1 MHHLKLQLQ
10 GFARW
15 LWREWVQ
22 PLIIVAAVVFP
33 LKSSFAE
40 WNYVPS
46 GSMMPSILPGDLVWV
61 NKLAYDLKV
70 PFSTRHLAE
79 WGDPQRGDVA
89 VFYSPADGIRL
100 VKRVIGLPGDVV
112 ESRNDR
118 LYLNGL
124 PLAYAPLPAGL
135 SRPGLPRATL
145 LAEEELAGRPHPVQI
160 LPARPAWRT
169 FGPICVPPGCYFM
182 MGDNR
187 DDSHDSRYFG
197 CVARRSVVGRATT
210 IIASA
215 DPEHFPRPRTDRL
228 LRPIP

>member
-89 VFYSPADGIRL
+89 VFYSPADGVRL

-112 ESRNDR
+112 ESRSDR
-118 LYLNGL
+118 LYLNGF

-135 SRPGLPRATL
+135 PPPGLPRATV

-169 FGPICVPPGCYFM
+169 FGPIRVPPGCYFM

-197 CVARRSVVGRATT
+197 CVSRRSVVGRATT

>member
-22 PLIIVAAVVFP
+22 PLSIVAAVVFP

-79 WGDPQRGDVA
+79 WGDPQRGDE
-89 VFYSPADGIRL
+89 I
-100 VKRVIGLPGDVV
+100 
-112 ESRNDR
+112 
-118 LYLNGL
+118 
-124 PLAYAPLPAGL
+124 
-135 SRPGLPRATL
+135 
-145 LAEEELAGRPHPVQI
+145 
-160 LPARPAWRT
+160 
-169 FGPICVPPGCYFM
+169 
-182 MGDNR
+182 
-187 DDSHDSRYFG
+187 
-197 CVARRSVVGRATT
+197 GRA
-210 IIASA
+210 
-215 DPEHFPRPRTDRL
+215 HV
-228 LRPIP
+228 